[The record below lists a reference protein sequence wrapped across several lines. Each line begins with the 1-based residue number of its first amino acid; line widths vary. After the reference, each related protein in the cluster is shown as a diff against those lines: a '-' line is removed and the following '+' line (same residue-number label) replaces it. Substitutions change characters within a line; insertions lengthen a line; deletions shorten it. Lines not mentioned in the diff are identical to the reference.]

1 MTSPRPGPAARPDA
15 AARMWRA
22 GDLGGLELFRA
33 TISEFAFH
41 PHAHEEFFIALTE
54 RGRAHA
60 VYRRDTHVVGP
71 GDLIVLN
78 PQEAHAGGPPSQSS
92 WTYRALYPGPR
103 LMRAITDEF
112 PGTGPRLP
120 AFGGDV
126 VRDPAAA
133 ARLRRFHRLSELP
146 GSSPLEREACLAE
159 ALVLLIGRYGRPA
172 QEPRAAGRERAAVRR
187 AKQYLEDHAE
197 QNVSL
202 DALAGFAGLSAFHLC
217 RVFRQATGMT
227 PHAYQTQ
234 ARVWRAKSLLR
245 GGLPI
250 TQVATQAGFYDQA
263 HFTRHFKRIMGL
275 TPARY
280 ATDTGSGG

>member
-1 MTSPRPGPAARPDA
+1 MTRGSET
-15 AARMWRA
+15 AARMWRT

-41 PHAHEEFFIALTE
+41 PHAHEEFFIAVTE
-54 RGRAHA
+54 RGLANA

-71 GDLIVLN
+71 GELIVLN
-78 PQEAHAGGPPSQSS
+78 PQEAHAGGPPSQNS
-92 WTYRALYPGPR
+92 WTYRSLYPGPR
-103 LMRAITDEF
+103 LMRALMDEF
-112 PGTGPRLP
+112 PGAGPSLP

-126 VRDPAAA
+126 VRDREAAA
-133 ARLRRFHRLSELP
+133 LLCRFHRLSELP

-159 ALVLLIGRYGRPA
+159 ALVLLIGRHGKPA
-172 QEPRAAGRERAAVRR
+172 QEPRAPGRELSAIRR
-187 AKQYLEDHAE
+187 SRQYLEDHAE

-202 DALAGFAGLSAFHLC
+202 DALARFAGLSAFHLC

-234 ARVWRAKSLLR
+234 ARVWRAKTLLR
-245 GGLPI
+245 TGLPI

-275 TPARY
+275 TPGRY
-280 ATDTGSGG
+280 ATDTAAGS